1 MINLSKQKLR
11 QILVGEGFT
20 DENTFEA
27 IYNDALRRKQ
37 NPADVFISRN
47 VIVEDRFYDLLSQY
61 LNVPQVDLH
70 QSEIDENILNLLP
83 ENVARQRRV
92 IVFGK
97 NEDGSYNVAMENPA
111 DLDAINFLSIRLDHP
126 VRAYLATE
134 SDLNRGYTMYGQKQT
149 QDFKKI
155 IEESIRDSLRS
166 KAQGIEEAAED
177 IPIVAIVDNLLAYAI
192 SSRASDVHFEILED
206 IVLIRFRVDGILH
219 EIVKMPRD
227 IHPAVVARIKIL
239 SGLRIDEHS
248 KPQDGRFR
256 YNIGEKEVDVRVS
269 VIPTFYGEKIVLR
282 LLDAA
287 QKPLS
292 LKELGMFKE
301 TREIVKKAIETSYGM
316 VLVCGPTGSGKT
328 TSLYSIMNILN
339 QPEVNI
345 VTVEDPVE
353 YDMRY
358 VNQTQVNVA
367 ANLTFANGLRSIL
380 RQDPNIIMV
389 GEIRDS
395 ETAGIAVQSALTGHL
410 VLSSLHTNDAP
421 TTVPRLVDMGVKRF
435 LISAV
440 LNLVSAQRLVRQ
452 ICPHCKKEYQ
462 PEKNVVKSIREQ
474 LQQLEIPED
483 KIKIP
488 KKFYKGEGCDAC
500 NGLGYRGR
508 IGIFEVMEIND
519 EMRKMINSEDFN
531 LEDLQNIARKQGMVT
546 MFEDGLKKIESGL
559 TTVEEV
565 FRVIRE

>member
-519 EMRKMINSEDFN
+519 EMRKMINSEDFS

>member
-1 MINLSKQKLR
+1 
-11 QILVGEGFT
+11 
-20 DENTFEA
+20 
-27 IYNDALRRKQ
+27 
-37 NPADVFISRN
+37 
-47 VIVEDRFYDLLSQY
+47 
-61 LNVPQVDLH
+61 
-70 QSEIDENILNLLP
+70 
-83 ENVARQRRV
+83 
-92 IVFGK
+92 
-97 NEDGSYNVAMENPA
+97 
-111 DLDAINFLSIRLDHP
+111 
-126 VRAYLATE
+126 
-134 SDLNRGYTMYGQKQT
+134 
-149 QDFKKI
+149 
-155 IEESIRDSLRS
+155 
-166 KAQGIEEAAED
+166 
-177 IPIVAIVDNLLAYAI
+177 
-192 SSRASDVHFEILED
+192 
-206 IVLIRFRVDGILH
+206 
-219 EIVKMPRD
+219 
-227 IHPAVVARIKIL
+227 
-239 SGLRIDEHS
+239 
-248 KPQDGRFR
+248 
-256 YNIGEKEVDVRVS
+256 
-269 VIPTFYGEKIVLR
+269 
-282 LLDAA
+282 
-287 QKPLS
+287 
-292 LKELGMFKE
+292 
-301 TREIVKKAIETSYGM
+301 
-316 VLVCGPTGSGKT
+316 
-328 TSLYSIMNILN
+328 
-339 QPEVNI
+339 
-345 VTVEDPVE
+345 
-353 YDMRY
+353 MRY

-519 EMRKMINSEDFN
+519 EMRKMINSEDFS